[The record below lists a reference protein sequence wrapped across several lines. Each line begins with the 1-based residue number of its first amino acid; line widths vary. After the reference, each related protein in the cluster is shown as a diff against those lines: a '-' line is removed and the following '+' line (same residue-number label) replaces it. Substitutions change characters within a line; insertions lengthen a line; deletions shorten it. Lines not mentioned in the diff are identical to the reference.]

1 MTELTGM
8 TCTELSAWAR
18 EHGLPAFRG
27 KQIFQWIHRGADFP
41 EMTNLPQ
48 ALRDQL
54 AALAVAQPVSIRLA

>member
-27 KQIFQWIHRGADFP
+27 KQMR
-41 EMTNLPQ
+41 
-48 ALRDQL
+48 
-54 AALAVAQPVSIRLA
+54 